1 MAHGLG
7 LGPIQFPPSYRPYTP
22 PERRR
27 RGAAPHARPAG
38 PLQLK
43 PSTVRAGAAAGQAG
57 RGPATPGGGAPDPA
71 LTILPDDIA
80 PVQVAFLLRTDRQRM
95 GSSFAASAASHVV
108 AVGLVALLL
117 SLAPERIYEVVDIN
131 RYEGIIWLP
140 AEGPGGGGGG
150 GGNESLELPPQA
162 MLEGRDETAV
172 SVPVAEEPEV
182 VVPDPEPEPEPERLV
197 AQALTIPALQMAAA
211 LETRPGLLDGLRDET
226 STAAGSGTGGGAG
239 TGVGGGAGPGDG
251 DGLGPGEGGGTGGGV
266 FRPGSGVTT
275 PRLLRDVAPEYTSE
289 AMRARIQGTVWLEVV
304 VLSDGTVGDVTVT
317 KSLDR
322 VFGLDEQ
329 AISAARQWRFAPGTR
344 LGEPVAVLVS
354 LELFFNLR

>member
-27 RGAAPHARPAG
+27 RGVAPHARPAG
-38 PLQLK
+38 PLRLK
-43 PSTVRAGAAAGQAG
+43 ASRVPASAAAAQAG
-57 RGPATPGGGAPDPA
+57 LGPTAPAGGAPDPA

-80 PVQVAFLLRTDRQRM
+80 PGQVAFLLRTDRQRM
-95 GSSFAASAASHVV
+95 GSSFAASAASHAV

-182 VVPDPEPEPEPERLV
+182 VEPDPEPEPEPEPLV
-197 AQALTIPALQMAAA
+197 AQALTIPALQMATA

-239 TGVGGGAGPGDG
+239 TGAGGGAGPGDG

-275 PRLLRDVAPEYTSE
+275 PRLLQEVAPEYTAE
-289 AMRARIQGTVWLEVV
+289 AMRARIQGTIWLEVV
-304 VLSDGTVGDVTVT
+304 VLPDGTVGDVTVT
-317 KSLDR
+317 KSLDQ
-322 VFGLDEQ
+322 VFGLDER
-329 AISAARQWRFAPGTR
+329 AIAAARQWRFAPGTR